1 MRVRSIAGAL
11 ALAGAAVV
19 FTREAHAEDR
29 TLTVDQVVQLV
40 EQNNPRVL
48 QILALAR
55 GGRNLERSALGRML
69 PSIHVNEE
77 YQLWNAPFTFAD
89 AGFGSFPGNVR
100 KENTN
105 NFSVSGDQP
114 LLGLIHLS
122 HDHDAEG
129 ARAEVTEAQLEAAR
143 ADLKSTVET
152 QYLRLFEAKA
162 LEDIAKASE
171 GELAEQVTVTQARVA
186 AGVLTTADLLRVQ
199 VAVANAKQQEIQA
212 HSQGEIA
219 RANLLGAIG
228 VPQSDTQTV
237 FAEPTSLLARGR
249 VAPPNVGD
257 AERQADQARPEL
269 KEKQAQAN
277 AALHVQKGRLF
288 SLLPEIDL
296 EGAYLRT
303 DGSIFNPP
311 NAAFVGVKAS
321 WAIFEWGASY
331 YAEKAADAQAEA
343 ARREAEAEQR
353 QVGVEVASD
362 LAQSRA
368 SAAAVDVAQ
377 QTIAS
382 AEEAYRV
389 TQALLKAGSAT
400 TTDLLDSEAAL
411 TQARLNLTRARYEQ
425 AVAQVAL
432 SRSLGTR

>member
-1 MRVRSIAGAL
+1 MRSFRVVVGLAFPVAITAAL
-11 ALAGAAVV
+11 PMKAAW
-19 FTREAHAEDR
+19 AEDR
-29 TLTVDQVVQLV
+29 TLSVEQVVQIV
-40 EQNNPRVL
+40 EENNPRVL

-55 GGRNLERSALGRML
+55 GGRDLEHGARGRLL
-69 PSIHVNEE
+69 PSIHLSEE
-77 YQLWNAPFTFAD
+77 YQHWNGPYAFSGLNIRD
-89 AGFGSFPGNVR
+89 Q
-100 KENTN
+100 NTN
-105 NFSVSGDQP
+105 NFSVSADQP

-122 HDHDAEG
+122 HEHDAEG
-129 ARAEVTEAQLEAAR
+129 ARADATDAELEIAR
-143 ADLKSTVET
+143 ADLKATVES

-171 GELAEQVTVTQARVA
+171 RELAEQVTVTQARLN

-199 VAVANAKQQEIQA
+199 VAAANAKQQEIQA

-228 VPQSDTQTV
+228 LPQADTHTG
-237 FAEPTSLLARGR
+237 FAEPTGLLARGHAT
-249 VAPPNVGD
+249 APNIAD

-269 KEKQAQAN
+269 KQKRAQVD
-277 AALHVQKGRLF
+277 AAHHVEKGRLF
-288 SLLPEIDL
+288 SLLPEIDF
-296 EGAYLRT
+296 EAAYLRT
-303 DGSIFNPP
+303 DGSIFNPA
-311 NAAFVGVKAS
+311 NAGFLGVKAS
-321 WAIFEWGASY
+321 WAIFEWGASW
-331 YAEKAADAQAEA
+331 YADRAAAEQTVAAQ
-343 ARREAEAEQR
+343 REAEAEQR
-353 QVGVEVASD
+353 QVGVEVATN

-368 SAAAVDVAQ
+368 STAAVDVAE

-425 AVAQVAL
+425 AISQVAL
-432 SRSLGTR
+432 GRSLGAR